1 MMTLYYYTAIR
12 LLFPQWRNDAQ
23 ELSLAMD
30 SIPIKFPEIYEG
42 FAEAEGV
49 LRISSDALTL
59 EYQVKDNLIGI
70 MKSGVLTAA
79 IPFERIDEVDF
90 RSNFIRTRL
99 NIRVDSMQVVED
111 VPGAKQG
118 KVSLKIPRRYRK
130 EAAVI
135 AHEAS
140 IRSSQSKLDRLE
152 SDADS
157 L

>member
-1 MMTLYYYTAIR
+1 
-12 LLFPQWRNDAQ
+12 
-23 ELSLAMD
+23 MD
-30 SIPIKFPEIYEG
+30 SIPVKFPEIYEG
-42 FAEAEGV
+42 FADAEGV

-70 MKSGVLTAA
+70 VKSGVSTAV
-79 IPFERIDEVDF
+79 IPFDHIDEVDF
-90 RSNFIRTRL
+90 RSKFFWTSI
-99 NIRVDSMQVVED
+99 NIRVDSLQIVGD

-118 KVSLKIPRRYRK
+118 RVRLKIPRRYKR
-130 EAAVI
+130 EAAAL

-152 SDADS
+152 GDSDA

>member
-1 MMTLYYYTAIR
+1 M
-12 LLFPQWRNDAQ
+12 
-23 ELSLAMD
+23 S
-30 SIPIKFPEIYEG
+30 S
-42 FAEAEGV
+42 EALV
-49 LRISSDALTL
+49 L
-59 EYQVKDNLIGI
+59 EYQVKDNLIGVV
-70 MKSGVLTAA
+70 KSGVRTTL
-79 IPFERIDEVDF
+79 IPFDRIDEVDF
-90 RSNFIRTRL
+90 RSNFIWTSL

-130 EAAVI
+130 EAAVL

-152 SDADS
+152 GDVDA